1 MEKPA
6 PPAGDETMRLIPAL
20 CLLLLPLAPANAGL
34 RAVYGSSGESRTLV
48 VEVADNGD
56 ARIAE
61 SGDESYG
68 LMLGGQFH
76 VVSRQNGAWMTARI
90 VDVAAA
96 IDRAMPPIFGDALT
110 HAGPAR
116 PVAKLTI
123 KQQGERTIAGR
134 KGVVWTISGIGGA
147 SDGQAAEY
155 VMSEDADLKP
165 VGQVLEQFMH
175 AALLP
180 GAPLLGSAAAELVEE
195 TRAIFALGTP
205 LDVGGRFQLR
215 SVEKADID
223 AARFALPAKPAT
235 VDELVA
241 AMPHAL
247 PRPQ

>member
-1 MEKPA
+1 MPRLISTLAPGLALLVLLPPA
-6 PPAGDETMRLIPAL
+6 PAE
-20 CLLLLPLAPANAGL
+20 AGL
-34 RAVYGSSGESRTLV
+34 RAVYGSSEENKTLV

-96 IDRAMPPIFGDALT
+96 IDRVVPPIFGDALT
-110 HAGPAR
+110 HDGPAR
-116 PVAKLTI
+116 PAAKLDI
-123 KQQGERTIAGR
+123 RKQGDRTIGRR
-134 KGVVWTISGIGGA
+134 KGTVWTISGIGGV
-147 SDGQAAEY
+147 SGGPAAEY

-165 VGQVLEQFMH
+165 VGRVLEQFMH

-180 GAPLLGSAAAELVEE
+180 GAPLLGSGAAELVEE

-215 SVEKADID
+215 SVEKADLA

-247 PRPQ
+247 PRPQPSNDQ